1 MRRQPRG
8 FEPFRF
14 ARSTEGQLVI
24 GFFVLLYVVGGALIW
39 SFYGMGG
46 AVLGWICITGGLLF
60 FLLLYA
66 IVSAIGWWANREY
79 KD

>member
-1 MRRQPRG
+1 MRRKSRG
-8 FEPFRF
+8 FDPIRF

-24 GFFVLLYVVGGALIW
+24 GFFLLLYLVGGGLIW
-39 SFYGMGG
+39 YFYGLGG
-46 AVLGWICITGGLLF
+46 AVLGSLCITGGLLF

-66 IVSAIGWWANREY
+66 IVSLIGWWANREY

>member
-1 MRRQPRG
+1 MSPSRLWRG
-8 FEPFRF
+8 AVCAAAVAAF
-14 ARSTEGQLVI
+14 GL
-24 GFFVLLYVVGGALIW
+24 GGAL
-39 SFYGMGG
+39 
-46 AVLGWICITGGLLF
+46 LGWVCMTGGLLF